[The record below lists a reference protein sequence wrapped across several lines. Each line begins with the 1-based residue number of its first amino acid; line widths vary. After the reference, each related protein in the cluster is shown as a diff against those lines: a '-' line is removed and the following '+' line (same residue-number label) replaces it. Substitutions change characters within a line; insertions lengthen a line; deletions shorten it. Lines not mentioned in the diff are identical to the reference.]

1 MALVEL
7 TPADGDEAATRRLVA
22 RLASG
27 GLLVTGRNAVTG
39 QDEVTMAHEALLRY
53 WPRLRDWLDEDRAG
67 LRARE
72 QLREAAQ
79 EWAAGGRDE
88 SLLVHRGQRLRA
100 ADALAQQ
107 PRTALNMLERGY
119 VDACVALREREAA
132 GLRRRSVILLAV
144 TLTAVVFAVAA
155 LFSWWS
161 AEEQRRVARARGLAA
176 SAVTEFVDRPGAR
189 RPPGA
194 AGRRRRGGRRR
205 RSGPAAGADIAPG
218 RPAER

>member
-1 MALVEL
+1 M
-7 TPADGDEAATRRLVA
+7 P

-27 GLLVTGRNAVTG
+27 RLLVTDRNAVTG
-39 QDEVTMAHEALLRY
+39 QDEVTLAHEALFRY
-53 WPRLRDWLDEDRAG
+53 WPRLRGWLDDDRAG

-79 EWAAGGRDE
+79 EWAASGRDE

-107 PRTALNMLERGY
+107 PRTALDMLERG
-119 VDACVALREREAA
+119 VRRRLRGLARARGG

-176 SAVTEFVDRPGAR
+176 SAVTELSTDPERAV
-189 RPPGA
+189 PGA